1 MSTSYT
7 RGHFRLPEMNIEI
20 QLSILLEELEKGC
33 FETLDRLQDEGNLWS
48 LFRTPRR
55 SPMTLKMKEFHRKL
69 VRELIRHRKFYA
81 LEDEGTLHE
90 SHWLLI
96 LVESLR
102 YGIHEMVSRSSRRLE
117 IYKGENIYYESST
130 RRTVKALIV
139 DCEPRDVILFFNYCK
154 TIGHESY
161 ICYRSPLLKELRVWD
176 EDSLPLTPK
185 EFIDR
190 FNDKWKQDTISLEY
204 VRNMYREE
212 QDYELTFM
220 EVFQQLNQ
228 DLRERKIVSHAEYV
242 IAEMVLEDKVLKDIL
257 KHIIQPYL

>member
-1 MSTSYT
+1 
-7 RGHFRLPEMNIEI
+7 MNTEI
-20 QLSILLEELEKGC
+20 QLSMLLEELEKGC
-33 FETLDRLQDEGNLWS
+33 FETLDRLQDDINLWD
-48 LFRTPRR
+48 LFHRRRR

-90 SHWLLI
+90 PHWLLI

-102 YGIHEMVSRSSRRLE
+102 SGIQEMVSRSSRRLE